1 MEEKKK
7 WSVAPLI
14 RVFAVILVLGVIALG
29 VMAFTSSDA
38 ANDRVAVFGDEGD
51 DPDAPPMPLFGRG
64 GIRGF
69 PGGRHGGSWG
79 DLDYD
84 SFLADALGITVQEL
98 QDAYDEADTA
108 LLDEAVTRGYITEED
123 VELMKARN
131 ALMAYIDR
139 DAIYAEAL
147 GISVED
153 LEEARENDKSLSD
166 LFDELELEP
175 EAVREA
181 MQAAYE
187 KAVQEA
193 VGAGVITQTQAD
205 QILEGEGGFP
215 MFDGRGG
222 FHGHGDFSRGGH
234 PFPCSPDTDTETVTE
249 TGTTTDTDL

>member
-1 MEEKKK
+1 MEEEKK
-7 WSVAPLI
+7 WSVTPLI
-14 RVFAVILVLGVIALG
+14 RMFAVIFVLGGIALG
-29 VMAFTSSDA
+29 MMAFTSSEA
-38 ANDRVAVFGDEGD
+38 ANDRVSVLDDEGD
-51 DPDAPPMPLFGRG
+51 DPDPHMPFFGKG
-64 GIRGF
+64 GFRGF
-69 PGGRHGGSWG
+69 PGGRHGGFGLWG

-84 SFLADALGITVQEL
+84 TFLADALGITVQEL
-98 QDAYDEADTA
+98 QDAYGQASA
-108 LLDEAVTRGYITEED
+108 AMLDEAVAQGYITEEQA
-123 VELMKARN
+123 ELIEARN

-139 DAIYAEAL
+139 DELFAEAL

-166 LFDELELEP
+166 LFDELGLEP

-215 MFDGRGG
+215 MFGGRGG
-222 FHGHGDFSRGGH
+222 FRGHGGFFGDER
-234 PFPCSPDTDTETVTE
+234 PCPCCPDSD
-249 TGTTTDTDL
+249 TTDTSL

>member
-1 MEEKKK
+1 MEEEKK
-7 WSVAPLI
+7 WSVTPLI
-14 RVFAVILVLGVIALG
+14 RVFAVILVLGGIALG
-29 VMAFTSSDA
+29 MMAFTSSEPA
-38 ANDRVAVFGDEGD
+38 TDRVAVLDDEGD
-51 DPDAPPMPLFGRG
+51 DPDTPSMPLFGRG

-84 SFLADALGITVQEL
+84 SFLADALGITEQEL
-98 QDAYDEADTA
+98 QDAYDEADMA
-108 LLDEAVTRGYITEED
+108 LLDEAVTQGYITEEE

-131 ALMAYIDR
+131 ALKAYIDR
-139 DAIYAEAL
+139 DEIYAEVL

-153 LEEARENDKSLSD
+153 LEEARESDKSLSD

-181 MQAAYE
+181 LQAAYE

-193 VGAGVITQTQAD
+193 VGAGVVTQTQAD
-205 QILEGEGGFP
+205 QIMEGEGGFP

-222 FHGHGDFSRGGH
+222 SHGHGDFSRGEH
-234 PFPCSPDTDTETVTE
+234 PFPGSPDTEAE
-249 TGTTTDTDL
+249 PETTTDTGI